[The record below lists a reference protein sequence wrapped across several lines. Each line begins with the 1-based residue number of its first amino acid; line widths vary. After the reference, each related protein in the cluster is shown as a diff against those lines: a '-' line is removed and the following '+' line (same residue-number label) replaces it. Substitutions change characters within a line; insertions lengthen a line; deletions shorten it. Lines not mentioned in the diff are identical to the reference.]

1 MTTIIGFAGY
11 SNSGKTTLISL
22 LAPYFEEQGVKVAVI
37 KHDAHGHY
45 KEAPA
50 ADSTFFIRSG
60 ASASVVLS
68 PDAVR
73 TYERKT
79 VTLQETI
86 ERLKGSYELILIE
99 GFKRE
104 PHDKIAVFRTEEQ
117 ARIVQ
122 QLAAPPIACIAAD
135 RKLAEA
141 AAPGIP
147 SFCMDAVESVAEFI
161 RSRMRNP

>member
-1 MTTIIGFAGY
+1 MTTIIGFAGF
-11 SNSGKTTLISL
+11 SDSGKTTLVSL
-22 LAPYFEEQGVKVAVI
+22 LVPYFEERGVKVAVI

-50 ADSTFFIRSG
+50 ADSTLFIRSG
-60 ASASVVLS
+60 ASAAVVLS

-86 ERLKGSYELILIE
+86 ERLEGSYGLILIE

-122 QLAAPPIACIAAD
+122 ELAAPPIACVAAD

-147 SFCMDAVESVAEFI
+147 YFSIDAVESVAEFI

>member
-22 LAPYFEEQGVKVAVI
+22 LAPYFEKRGVKVAVI

-50 ADSTFFIRSG
+50 ADSTMFIRSG

-99 GFKRE
+99 GFKWE

-135 RKLAEA
+135 QKLAEA

-147 SFCMDAVESVAEFI
+147 FFSMDAVESVAEFI

>member
-11 SNSGKTTLISL
+11 SDSGKTTMVSL
-22 LAPYFEEQGVKVAVI
+22 LVPYFEERGIKVAVI

-50 ADSTFFIRSG
+50 ADSTLFIQSG

-73 TYERKT
+73 IYERKT

-86 ERLKGSYELILIE
+86 KRLKGSCELILIE

-104 PHDKIAVFRTEEQ
+104 SHDKIAVFRTEEQ

-122 QLAAPPIACIAAD
+122 ELAVPPIACIAAD
-135 RKLAEA
+135 RKLAGA

-147 SFCMDAVESVAEFI
+147 FFSMDAVESIAEFI
-161 RSRMRNP
+161 RSCMKNP

>member
-11 SNSGKTTLISL
+11 SDSGKTTLVSL
-22 LAPYFEEQGVKVAVI
+22 LVPYFENRGVKVAVI

-45 KEAPA
+45 KEAPE
-50 ADSTFFIRSG
+50 ADSTLFIRSG

-104 PHDKIAVFRTEEQ
+104 AHDKIAVFRTEEQ

-122 QLAAPPIACIAAD
+122 QLAAPPIACIAPD
-135 RKLAEA
+135 RMLAEA

-147 SFCMDAVESVAEFI
+147 YFSMDAVESVTEFI
-161 RSRMRNP
+161 RSRMKNP